1 MPNALAHFGIQGVLT
16 RSVIPSADP
25 KLIFLG
31 CVLPDVPWILQRVV
45 LGLVP
50 GIDPYTL
57 RLYVIVQASLFMT
70 LLLCGAF
77 ACLSRTPG
85 PIFGILA
92 VSAVLHL
99 GLDAL
104 QIKWANGVHFFAP
117 ISWELFNV
125 GWFWP
130 ESWPTYL
137 LTGFGLGYV
146 VWSWKTA
153 VHVKPYCL
161 PLSFRKNSLCLSLVV
176 VYMVLPLVF
185 LDGPLIANNH
195 FVNTLKTSSERIGRP
210 VEFDRKL
217 YLKSSNGDVV
227 KGFGEDFHVRGQ
239 TLNHQSTVSIRGRF
253 VELDTIEFLD
263 VHEHDPWFR
272 NGSSYIGLLALV
284 GMWAMAGWR
293 YYQSSDREKP
303 LE

>member
-1 MPNALAHFGIQGVLT
+1 MPNVLAHFGIQGVLT

-25 KLIFLG
+25 KLISLG
-31 CVLPDVPWILQRVV
+31 CVLPDLPWILQRAA
-45 LGLVP
+45 LSIVP

-70 LLLCGAF
+70 LLLCGAV
-77 ACLSRTPG
+77 ASLSTTPG
-85 PIFGILA
+85 SIFGILA
-92 VSAVLHL
+92 ASAIFHL

-117 ISWELFNV
+117 LSWELFNV
-125 GWFWP
+125 GLFWP

-146 VWSWKTA
+146 VWSWKSA
-153 VHVKPYCL
+153 IKIQSYYR
-161 PLSFRKNSLCLSLVV
+161 PLSIKRLGLCLGLLI
-176 VYMVLPLVF
+176 VYVISPLVF
-185 LDGPLIANNH
+185 LDGPLIADNH
-195 FVNTLKTSSERIGRP
+195 FVNTLKTKRERVGRP

-217 YLKSSNGDVV
+217 YVKGSTGDVL
-227 KGFGEDFHVRGQ
+227 KGFGEEFNVRGQ
-239 TLNHQSTVSIRGRF
+239 TLDHQATVSIRGRF

-263 VHEHDPWFR
+263 VHEHVSWFR
-272 NGSSYIGLLALV
+272 DWSSYLGLLALI

-293 YYQSSDREKP
+293 YYHYAERGKS